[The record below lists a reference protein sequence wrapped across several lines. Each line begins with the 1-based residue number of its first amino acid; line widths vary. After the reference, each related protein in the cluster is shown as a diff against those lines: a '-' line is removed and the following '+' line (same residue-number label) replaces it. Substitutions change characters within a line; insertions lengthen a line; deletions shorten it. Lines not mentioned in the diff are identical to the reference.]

1 MGIEDKYE
9 RLNNAEKDFLFWHPI
24 AAVAFNSNASTAL
37 EVAGKRFG
45 PTTLHNGSGD
55 AFRHCY
61 WSAMNARDQGAELAR
76 KFGEAHE
83 DWVGNPPAEK
93 AMDLHNNGQG
103 FTIGSTYF
111 GSSDRQ
117 LAVLCVQAWA
127 SKRLVQIDVPGGS
140 DLIYSNSYEK
150 ALYEP

>member
-1 MGIEDKYE
+1 MGVQEKYE
-9 RLNNAEKDFLFWHPI
+9 RLNQAEKDFLFWHPL
-24 AAVAFNSNASTAL
+24 AAISFNGNATTAL
-37 EVAGKRFG
+37 EEAQKRFG

-61 WSAMNARDQGAELAR
+61 WSAMNARDEGAVLAR

-93 AMDLHNNGQG
+93 AMDLHNNGVG
-103 FTIGSTYF
+103 FGIGSGYV

-127 SKRLVQIDVPGGS
+127 SGKLKQIDVPGS
-140 DLIYSNSYEK
+140 TDLIYSNSYEK
-150 ALYEP
+150 ALYES